1 MHQKSIHPPQHN
13 LKYSNQNNYGFSSLP
28 TKNDKNQQ
36 NNLIANVGMMYGKSN
51 SWLMGTQISAA
62 TMGKSL
68 DILKK
73 LKINLLYNPAMLVI
87 GIYP

>member
-1 MHQKSIHPPQHN
+1 
-13 LKYSNQNNYGFSSLP
+13 
-28 TKNDKNQQ
+28 
-36 NNLIANVGMMYGKSN
+36 
-51 SWLMGTQISAA
+51 MGTQISAA